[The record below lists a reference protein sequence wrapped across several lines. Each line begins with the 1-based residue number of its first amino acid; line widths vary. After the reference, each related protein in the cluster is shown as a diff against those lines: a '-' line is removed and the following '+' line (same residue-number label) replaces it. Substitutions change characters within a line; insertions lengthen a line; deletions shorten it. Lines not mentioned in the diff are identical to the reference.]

1 MNILITGAGSGIGL
15 AAAERLAARGHG
27 VIAGVHTQEQLDC
40 VLAEKHHPNILFV
53 KLDVTDP
60 VDKLLAGELARMFD
74 IEAYFGNASVGTGG
88 SMAEIDM
95 DLVRQTFE
103 TNVFSMFEIAQN
115 VLPPMLERGH
125 GRLIFMSSLIGEV
138 PLRFFG
144 PYAATKAAIATLARS
159 LHQEAALF
167 DADIRITVVLPGAY
181 HTGFN
186 QRMIDGKFGWMRE
199 GSYFEDDIPKLCK
212 REHMLFDVM
221 EKKRLASIVRAVEK
235 AATKQH
241 PRFKY
246 VAPPS
251 QALGAKLYVA
261 AFR

>member
-1 MNILITGAGSGIGL
+1 MC
-15 AAAERLAARGHG
+15 ARTRR
-27 VIAGVHTQEQLDC
+27 A
-40 VLAEKHHPNILFV
+40 
-53 KLDVTDP
+53 
-60 VDKLLAGELARMFD
+60 
-74 IEAYFGNASVGTGG
+74 
-88 SMAEIDM
+88 
-95 DLVRQTFE
+95 
-103 TNVFSMFEIAQN
+103 
-115 VLPPMLERGH
+115 
-125 GRLIFMSSLIGEV
+125 

-212 REHMLFDVM
+212 REHVLFNVM

-235 AATKQH
+235 AATKPH